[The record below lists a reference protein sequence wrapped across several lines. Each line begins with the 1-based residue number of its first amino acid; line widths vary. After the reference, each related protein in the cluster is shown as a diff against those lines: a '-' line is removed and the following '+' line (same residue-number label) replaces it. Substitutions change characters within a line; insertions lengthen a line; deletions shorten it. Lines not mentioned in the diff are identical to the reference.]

1 MTDGLIVRV
10 ALSLA
15 LACAGAS
22 LAAVPALEAAGNRAV
37 RGVIIPL

>member
-15 LACAGAS
+15 LACAS